1 MAASRTTP
9 SSPGHSAAGQHG
21 ASRGT
26 GSFVHLHVHT
36 EYSMLDGAAR
46 IAELFA
52 ECERAEMPAIAI
64 TDHGNVYGA
73 YDFWCR
79 GQAAGIKPII
89 GIEAYV
95 APEHRKHKQPVL
107 WGSPVQRD
115 DDVSG
120 AGAYTHMTL
129 LAETTEGMH
138 NLFTLSSLASL
149 EGYFRKPRM
158 DRELLARY
166 AKGIIATTGCAGGE
180 VQTRLRLGQY
190 DQALAAA
197 AEFRDIFGPENFFV
211 ELMHHDLEVERRTV
225 DGLRRIGTELGLPYL
240 VTNDS
245 HYSRESDATAHE
257 VLLCVQTATTMAD
270 PDRFRLGGGPEYY
283 VKSPQQMRALR
294 DDEDWQA
301 GCDNTLLVAE
311 RCDARFTKSN
321 LMPQFPLPDGETEQ
335 SWLRKE
341 VWRGMDWRYPD
352 GYDEQRRRQAEYEI
366 GIIEAMGFCS
376 YFLVVADFIMWA
388 KRNGIRVGPCRG
400 SAGGSVVSYALGI
413 TDLDPI
419 VHGLVFERFLNP
431 ERVSMP
437 DIDIDFDER
446 RRADVI
452 RYVTEKYGD
461 DRVAQIITYGTIK
474 AKAAVKDAARV
485 LGFPYALGDR
495 ITKAFPPAVL
505 GKDISL
511 SAIFDADHSRYGEA
525 AELRGM
531 YEAEAE
537 VRQVLDTARG
547 LEGLIRQPGV
557 HAAGVIMS
565 SEPLM
570 DHIPVWRREADG
582 AIITQFDYPS
592 CEDMGLLKMDFLG
605 LRNLTILE
613 DAVAGIRANRGI
625 EIDLDHLAL
634 DDKPTY
640 ELLARG
646 DTLGV
651 FQLEGGPMRALLR
664 SMRADKFGD
673 ISAVNA
679 LYRPGPMASAPVYAD
694 RKTGRAPVTPIHPEL
709 ARPLADVL
717 GESYG
722 LLVYQEDVMF
732 AAQRL
737 AGYSP
742 AQADLLR
749 RAMGKKKKEVLDAE
763 YEPFAAGMK
772 ANGYSDAAIKT
783 IWDAMVPFSG
793 YAFNKAHAAGYALIA
808 YWTAYLKANYPAEY
822 MAGLLTSVAGD
833 KDKSALYLNECRRM
847 GIKVLPPDV
856 NASNAIFTAV
866 GPDIRFGLAAV
877 RNVGTAVV
885 DSIVAARTS
894 KGAFISFSDF
904 LRKVP
909 VNVCNKRVIESL
921 VKAGSFD
928 SFGHPRRGLVLIH
941 EQAVDAIIDVK
952 RNEAIGQD
960 SLFGDDPAGDVSF
973 DVPIPPGE
981 WDKPTL
987 LAFEREMLGLYVS
1000 DHPLLGVEHILAA
1013 ATDCSL
1019 AQLVSSADDELE
1031 RGQRAERDA
1040 QVVTVGGILSGVA
1053 RKVTRQGS
1061 TWAAATLEDL
1071 EGAIEV
1077 LFFPATY
1084 AQCMSQVVDD
1094 AIVIVR
1100 GRLDRREEVPK
1111 LVAMEVS
1118 TPDVSVGDTGPFVVS
1133 MPEARCIPPVVDR
1146 LKEVLR
1152 THPGPIEVHLRLISG
1167 GRVKVLRLDSKLRVK
1182 PSPSLLAD
1190 LKQLLGPGCVGSL
1203 SAA

>member
-1 MAASRTTP
+1 MDR
-9 SSPGHSAAGQHG
+9 
-21 ASRGT
+21 
-26 GSFVHLHVHT
+26 SFVHLHVHT

-46 IAELFA
+46 LPELFR
-52 ECERAEMPAIAI
+52 ECEQTEMPAVAI

-73 YDFWCR
+73 FDFWSKA
-79 GQAAGIKPII
+79 QAAGVKPII
-89 GIEAYV
+89 GVEAYV
-95 APEHRKHKQPVL
+95 APEHRGHKQPVR
-107 WGSPVQRD
+107 WGSLAQKD

-120 AGAYTHMTL
+120 SGAYTHMTL

-138 NLFTLSSLASL
+138 NLFKLSSLASL

-158 DRELLARY
+158 DRELLSRY
-166 AKGIIATTGCAGGE
+166 AGGIIATTGCVGGE

-197 AEFRDIFGPENFFV
+197 AEFRDIFGPGNFFV
-211 ELMHHDLEVERRTV
+211 ELMDHGLEVERRSA
-225 DGLRRIGTELGLPYL
+225 DGLRRIASALGLPYL

-245 HYSRESDATAHE
+245 HYTKEADASAHE

-270 PDRFRLGGGPEYY
+270 PARFRFEGTSFYL
-283 VKSPQQMRALR
+283 KSPQEMRALR
-294 DDEDWQA
+294 TDDDWHA

-311 RCDARFTKSN
+311 RADASFSKSN
-321 LMPQFPLPDGETEQ
+321 LMPRFPLPLGETEE
-335 SWLRKE
+335 SWLHAE
-341 VWRGMDWRYPD
+341 VWRGMDRRYPD
-352 GYDEQRRRQAEYEI
+352 GFDEARQQQAEYEM
-366 GIIEAMGFCS
+366 GVIETMGFCS

-388 KRNGIRVGPCRG
+388 KRNSIRVGPGRG
-400 SAGGSVVSYALGI
+400 SGAGSIVAYALGI

-431 ERVSMP
+431 ERISMP

-446 RRADVI
+446 RRGDVI

-474 AKAAVKDAARV
+474 AKAAVKDSARV

-495 ITKAFPPAVL
+495 ITKAFPPAVM
-505 GKDISL
+505 GKDIPL
-511 SAIFDADHSRYGEA
+511 SGIFDPDHSRYGEA
-525 AELRGM
+525 GELRAL

-537 VRQVLDTARG
+537 VRQVIDTARG

-565 SEPLM
+565 SEPLLE
-570 DHIPVWRREADG
+570 HIPVWRREADG
-582 AIITQFDYPS
+582 AIITQFDYPA
-592 CEDMGLLKMDFLG
+592 CEDIGLLKMDFLG
-605 LRNLTILE
+605 LRNLTVLE
-613 DAVAGIRANRGI
+613 DAVAGIKANRGI
-625 EIDLDHLAL
+625 EVDLDHLPL

-640 ELLARG
+640 DLLARG

-651 FQLEGGPMRALLR
+651 FQLDGGPMRALLR
-664 SMRADKFGD
+664 AMRADKFGD
-673 ISAVNA
+673 ISAVIA

-694 RKTGRAPVTPIHPEL
+694 RKTGRMPVTPIHPEL
-709 ARPLADVL
+709 AEPLGDIL
-717 GESYG
+717 GDSYG

-737 AGYSP
+737 AGYS
-742 AQADLLR
+742 AGKADLLR
-749 RAMGKKKKEVLDAE
+749 RAMGKKKKEILDKE
-763 YEPFAAGMK
+763 YQPFAAGMK

-783 IWDAMVPFSG
+783 IWDVMVPFSG
-793 YAFNKAHAAGYALIA
+793 YAFNKAHAAGYALIS

-833 KDKSALYLNECRRM
+833 KDKSALYLSECRRM

-856 NASNAIFTAV
+856 NASNAIFTPV
-866 GPDIRFGLAAV
+866 GRDIRFGMAAV
-877 RNVGTAVV
+877 RNVGTSVV
-885 DSIVAARTS
+885 ESIVTARTS
-894 KGAFISFSDF
+894 KGAFTSFSDF

-921 VKAGSFD
+921 VKAGAFD
-928 SFGHPRRGLVLIH
+928 SFGHPRRGLMLIH

-960 SLFGDDPAGDVSF
+960 SLFGDDSQDDVTF
-973 DVPIPPGE
+973 DVPVPDGE
-981 WDKPTL
+981 WEKSTL

-1000 DHPLLGVEHILAA
+1000 DHPLLGVEHVLAA

-1019 AQLVSSADDELE
+1019 AQLVGSADDEPDRSA
-1031 RGQRAERDA
+1031 RGERDI
-1040 QVVTVGGILSGVA
+1040 QVVTVGGILSGVQ

-1084 AQCMSQVVDD
+1084 AQSMSQIIDD
-1094 AIVIVR
+1094 AIVVVR
-1100 GRLDRREEVPK
+1100 GRLDKREEVPK

-1118 TPDVSVGDTGPFVVS
+1118 TPEITSGDAGPFVVS
-1133 MPEARCIPPVVDR
+1133 MLEGRCVPPVIER

-1152 THPGPIEVHLRLISG
+1152 THPGPTGVHLRLVTGDRI
-1167 GRVKVLRLDSKLRVK
+1167 KVLRLDDKLRVK
-1182 PSPSLLAD
+1182 SSPSLLAD
-1190 LKQLLGPGCVGSL
+1190 LKQLLGPGCVG
-1203 SAA
+1203 